1 MRLTWKDGAATV
13 MVAGTVA
20 SYVAF
25 LADVSLP
32 LVAGTRSMATALL
45 VLGLVGCALGGA
57 SMPAEDSPKWNTV
70 VAALFGAAT
79 AVALVATWITASG
92 FALAVAVGGTVVL
105 WLVATA
111 RHAFTGAGPHPRAA
125 VHY

>member
-57 SMPAEDSPKWNTV
+57 SMAAEDSPKWNTA

-92 FALAVAVGGTVVL
+92 FALPVPARRIGPVR
-105 WLVATA
+105 TA

-125 VHY
+125 VHH